1 MTVNQ
6 SEQLQQA
13 IDCTVEEA
21 VSSIA
26 LLCNTYKEGKQYP
39 SKGVDLI
46 SRGVEAIYQ
55 AQL

>member
-13 IDCTVEEA
+13 INRTVEEA
-21 VSSIA
+21 VNSIA
-26 LLCNTYKEGKQYP
+26 LLCDTYKEGKEYP
-39 SKGVDLI
+39 SEGVDLI

-55 AQL
+55 AQR